1 MVIFAMDR
9 FGGGTRDSLFVV
21 DDVVAVVLR
30 RRPKL
35 GLLDVR
41 GVEEAFIIAEGED
54 DEKRDLFSAAVMGS
68 RPGLLKPP
76 KPPPEDMCEPI
87 QPFILVLGV
96 LEVPNFGCWKRPVG
110 ATAGEEV
117 CFSCRLK
124 MLLPPVPP
132 LSLFLLPL
140 PLPIPILVPLLLNF
154 RTPPPKGGV
163 STGTLLLSA
172 ALLVLGVSVRG
183 CD

>member
-1 MVIFAMDR
+1 MVIFTMDL
-9 FGGGTRDSLFVV
+9 FGGGTRVRLFALE
-21 DDVVAVVLR
+21 DVAAVVLR
-30 RRPKL
+30 RRPKF

-41 GVEEAFIIAEGED
+41 GVEEAFIITEGEV
-54 DEKRDLFSAAVMGS
+54 EKRDLFSAAVMGS
-68 RPGLLKPP
+68 RPGLVKPP
-76 KPPPEDMCEPI
+76 NPPPDDICEPI
-87 QPFILVLGV
+87 EPFILVLGV
-96 LEVPNFGCWKRPVG
+96 LEVPNVGCWKRPVG

-132 LSLFLLPL
+132 LSLFLLPF
-140 PLPIPILVPLLLNF
+140 PLPTPILVPLLLNF

-172 ALLVLGVSVRG
+172 ALLVLGVWSVRG